1 MNFRFRTLDVWL
13 ALPIFLLMAL
23 GTLTLYSAG
32 RDTAQAGLWIRQSM
46 WNGIGLLGMFLLSGI
61 DQRRVF
67 RNSLPIYLMG
77 LLSLVLVLI
86 LGKTIAGSKSWIQ
99 VGGITLQPSELV
111 KWLTLLFVAHRLGS
125 RPMEAVTLPELI
137 GAAGLVLFPMLLVLK
152 QPDLGV
158 ALTFTPIFLL
168 LLLIRGLRWRWVALG
183 LTGFMLFSGAAWKWH
198 LKHYQKERVLTFL
211 DPARDLKGKGYQVHQ
226 SRIAIGA
233 GGIFGRGYM
242 SGSQTQLNFLPV
254 KTTDFVFSVWAE
266 ERGYAGVLLVLGLF
280 GLLLHRMLGI
290 AATARS
296 TAASYFCAGSAAIFA
311 LHILINAGMV
321 AGVVPTTGIPLPF
334 FTYGGSATVS
344 FFLALGLIMNI
355 QHQAK
360 MK

>member
-1 MNFRFRTLDVWL
+1 
-13 ALPIFLLMAL
+13 
-23 GTLTLYSAG
+23 
-32 RDTAQAGLWIRQSM
+32 
-46 WNGIGLLGMFLLSGI
+46 
-61 DQRRVF
+61 
-67 RNSLPIYLMG
+67 
-77 LLSLVLVLI
+77 VLI

-125 RPMEAVTLPELI
+125 RPLEAISLMELG
-137 GAAGLVLFPMLLVLK
+137 GAAALVLFPMLLILK

-158 ALTFTPIFLL
+158 AVTFTPIFIL

-183 LTGFMLFSGAAWKWH
+183 LIGFALFSGAAWKWK
-198 LKHYQKERVLTFL
+198 LKPYQKERVLTFM

-266 ERGYAGVLLVLGLF
+266 ERGYAGVLLVLALF

-290 AATARS
+290 AAQAKS
-296 TAASYFCAGSAAIFA
+296 TAACYFCAGSAAIFG

-334 FTYGGSATVS
+334 FTYGGSATLS

-360 MK
+360 TK

>member
-1 MNFRFRTLDVWL
+1 MRVRLRLLDGWLTLPV
-13 ALPIFLLMAL
+13 LLLVVL

-32 RDTAQAGLWIRQSM
+32 RDTLQSGLWLRQTV
-46 WNGIGLLGMFLLSGI
+46 WNGLGLLGMLLLAGI
-61 DQRRVF
+61 DHRRVF
-67 RNSLPIYLMG
+67 RNSLPIYLLG
-77 LLSLVLVLI
+77 LLSLILVLV

-99 VGGITLQPSELV
+99 IGGISLQPSELV

-125 RPMEAVTLPELI
+125 RPVEAITIPELI
-137 GAAGLVLFPMLLVLK
+137 GAAFLVLFPMLLVLK

-158 ALTFTPIFLL
+158 ALTFTPIFVLV
-168 LLLIRGLRWRWVALG
+168 LLIRGLRWRWVALG
-183 LTGFMLFSGAAWKWH
+183 LAGFVLFSGAAWKWK
-198 LKHYQKERVLTFL
+198 LKPYQKERVLTFL

-233 GGIFGRGYM
+233 GGLFGRGYM

-266 ERGYAGVLLVLGLF
+266 ERGFAGVLLVLGLF
-280 GLLLHRMLGI
+280 GLLLHRLLAI
-290 AATARS
+290 AAHAKS
-296 TAASYFCAGSAAIFA
+296 AAASYFCAGCTAIFG
-311 LHILINAGMV
+311 LHVLINAGMV

-334 FTYGGSATVS
+334 FTYGGSSTLS

-360 MK
+360 LK